1 LALVELSR
9 RLEERPVRAGERCLS
24 PDVVYRMVRG
34 RLRDRRQES
43 LWSLMLDQRGRRLE
57 LIEVARG
64 GRNTVSVSPA
74 EVFEPALRAG
84 AAQLVLIH
92 NHPSGDPEPSSEDRR
107 MTERLH
113 AAGDLLGIVVVDH
126 VIVGQSSY
134 SSLSERGL
142 WHEGPT
148 DWTERSARAACTA
161 GELQVSDAG
170 CELLRPGRAAQQA
183 RKAPEQDERSLE
195 DEPTPWVLPD
205 QLPLPFLLQLRLPF
219 ASSDAFSSTVA
230 DTDPQPWGELSGG
243 E

>member
-1 LALVELSR
+1 
-9 RLEERPVRAGERCLS
+9 
-24 PDVVYRMVRG
+24 
-34 RLRDRRQES
+34 
-43 LWSLMLDQRGRRLE
+43 
-57 LIEVARG
+57 
-64 GRNTVSVSPA
+64 
-74 EVFEPALRAG
+74 
-84 AAQLVLIH
+84 
-92 NHPSGDPEPSSEDRR
+92 
-107 MTERLH
+107 MTERLR

-170 CELLRPGRAAQQA
+170 SDLVRTGRNAKHP
-183 RKAPEQDERSLE
+183 RRAPQKVRVSLE

-205 QLPLPFLLQLRLPF
+205 QLPLPFLLQLKLPF
-219 ASSDAFSSTVA
+219 ASSDALSSTLA
-230 DTDPQPWGELSGG
+230 DTAPQAWGELSGG